1 MSMLV
6 QPDNVVHYLAERR
19 LLTLPS
25 VVAGDFMVCEQSS
38 RNYNLKVI
46 RHKSPGF
53 FIKQVRQ
60 RNPAY
65 TLTLEREAKC
75 YEMSSRHPRFGAMA
89 ALLPKCHHWDP
100 ASTILVLEMLP
111 DAENL
116 WEHHQRLGCFPREMA
131 ELQGDKLGSYHRQVE
146 LFFPA
151 LEELQLFDKKLPW
164 ILSIHETQ
172 PQYLSQMSQG
182 NAQLLQILR
191 DYPGLT
197 NALDALKR
205 SWAFRALIH
214 GDVKWENLLLYR
226 EKPEDPLDIRIID
239 WEMADLGDECWDTGA
254 IFQAYLSF
262 WIFSLPLSPGVSLDQ
277 AAAASRFRG
286 EDMQV
291 ALAAFWTR
299 YAAARGFGR
308 ATSRR
313 YLERCMACAAA
324 RMVQT
329 AYEGIQ
335 QSPQITPQALCQ
347 LQMSMNILRDPAAA
361 VSQMVGL

>member
-1 MSMLV
+1 MLV
-6 QPDNVVHYLAERR
+6 QPENVVHYLAERR
-19 LLTLPS
+19 LLTLQS
-25 VVAGDFMVCEQSS
+25 VVEGDFMVFEQSS
-38 RNYNLKVI
+38 RNYNLKVQ
-46 RHKSPGF
+46 RTKSPGF
-53 FIKQVRQ
+53 FIKQVRT
-60 RNPAY
+60 RTPAF

-75 YEMSSRHPRFGAMA
+75 YEMATRNSRFGAMA

-100 ASTILVLEMLP
+100 ASTVLVLEMLP

-116 WEHHQRLGCFPREMA
+116 WEHHRRLGYFPREIA
-131 ELQGDKLGSYHRQVE
+131 ELQGDKLGTYHRQGE

-151 LEELQLFDKKLPW
+151 LEELKLFDRKLPW
-164 ILSIHETQ
+164 ILSIHETH

-197 NALDALKR
+197 QALDALKR
-205 SWAFRALIH
+205 SWAYRALLH
-214 GDVKWENLLLYR
+214 GDIKWENLLLYR
-226 EKPEDPLDIRIID
+226 ERPEDPLDIRIID
-239 WEMADLGDECWDTGA
+239 WEMADLGDECWDAGA
-254 IFQAYLSF
+254 ILQAYLSF
-262 WIFSLPLSPGVSLDQ
+262 WIFTLPLSPGVSLEQ
-277 AAAASRFRG
+277 AAAISPFKG
-286 EDMQV
+286 EDMTV

-299 YAAARGFGR
+299 YAAARGFQGK
-308 ATSRR
+308 ASSRR
-313 YLERCMACAAA
+313 YLERCMACAGA

>member
-1 MSMLV
+1 MLV
-6 QPDNVVHYLAERR
+6 QPENVVHYLAERR
-19 LLTLPS
+19 LLTLQS
-25 VVAGDFMVCEQSS
+25 VVEGDFMVFEQSS
-38 RNYNLKVI
+38 RNYNLKVQ
-46 RHKSPGF
+46 RTKSPGF
-53 FIKQVRQ
+53 FIKQVRT
-60 RNPAY
+60 RTPAY

-75 YEMSSRHPRFGAMA
+75 YEMASRNAGFGAMA
-89 ALLPKCHHWDP
+89 ALLPKCHHWD
-100 ASTILVLEMLP
+100 ATSTVLVLEMLP
-111 DAENL
+111 EAENL
-116 WEHHQRLGCFPREMA
+116 WEHHRRLGSFPREIA
-131 ELQGDKLGSYHRQVE
+131 ELQGDKLGTYHRQGE
-146 LFFPA
+146 LFLPA
-151 LEELQLFDKKLPW
+151 LEELKLFDKKLPW
-164 ILSIHETQ
+164 ILSIHETH

-197 NALDALKR
+197 QALDALKR
-205 SWAFRALIH
+205 SWAYRALLH
-214 GDVKWENLLLYR
+214 GDIKWENLLLYR
-226 EKPEDPLDIRIID
+226 ERAEDPLDIRIID
-239 WEMADLGDECWDTGA
+239 WEMADIGDECWDAGA

-262 WIFSLPLSPGVSLDQ
+262 WIFSLPLGPGVSLDQ
-277 AAAASRFRG
+277 AAVLSPFKG
-286 EDMQV
+286 EDMRV
-291 ALAAFWTR
+291 ALAAFWTH
-299 YAAARGFGR
+299 YAAARGFLGR